1 MGRRK
6 RRRDSDVDL
15 TVEEMYDRSRA
26 VAEQLVGGKRNDHE
40 RTLAGGYSDDATA
53 SCPTDGGVVP
63 SLSVVTNNPSKLEEE
78 HDKIDAL
85 RRKKQARKDR
95 QQEKK
100 AIKLQEANEKKEA
113 LLKQQEQAKKRK
125 KEETKTT
132 TDKSQAASSL
142 FQTLRK
148 GVQYQD
154 VIVGK
159 GPMVQDRKKVR
170 VAYVLRAKQR
180 YGKILD
186 SSNDFGFR
194 LGRGEVIEG
203 WDIGVQGMRLGGKR
217 YLIIPPEAGYGN
229 KNVGGGPGA
238 TLFFEV
244 TVVAC

>member
-15 TVEEMYDRSRA
+15 TVEETYDRTRGLANKVADNDKEEGDSSFEAGRDA
-26 VAEQLVGGKRNDHE
+26 TVSSSSPIADGDMIPSQSKTKDSSNAEQE
-40 RTLAGGYSDDATA
+40 R
-53 SCPTDGGVVP
+53 
-63 SLSVVTNNPSKLEEE
+63 
-78 HDKIDAL
+78 DKIDSL
-85 RRKKQARKDR
+85 RRKKQARKER
-95 QQEKK
+95 QKEKK
-100 AIKLQEANEKKEA
+100 AQKLQEANELKES
-113 LLKQQEQAKKRK
+113 LTKLEQAKKQRK
-125 KEETKTT
+125 VEKTA
-132 TDKSQAASSL
+132 TDNSPAAST
-142 FQTLRK
+142 FVTLRQ

-154 VIVGK
+154 VVVGK

-170 VAYVLRAKQR
+170 VAYVLRAKHR

-194 LGRGEVIEG
+194 LGRGEVIDG

-217 YLIIPPEAGYGN
+217 YLIVPPEAGYGN